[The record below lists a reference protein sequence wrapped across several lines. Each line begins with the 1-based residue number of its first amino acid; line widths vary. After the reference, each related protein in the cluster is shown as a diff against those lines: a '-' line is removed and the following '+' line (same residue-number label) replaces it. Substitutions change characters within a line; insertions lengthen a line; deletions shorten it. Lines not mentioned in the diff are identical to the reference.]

1 MSQRRTAAILTAALL
16 IVGAGRGAGV
26 LAAGG
31 DKTCKVSLTAGL
43 NNTRPGEVRTKY
55 TFGVAANTAESCA
68 DVTYVLVVTEQL
80 PDGNSKVT
88 ELPGDVRVRSQTR
101 IAAIDFD
108 TEAKNK
114 LVSFEPNLKSC
125 TRCEAP

>member
-1 MSQRRTAAILTAALL
+1 MPQRRTATILTAALL
-16 IVGAGRGAGV
+16 IVGAGRGASV
-26 LAAGG
+26 QAADG
-31 DKTCKVSLTAGL
+31 DKTCQVSLSAGL

-80 PDGNSKVT
+80 PDGNTKVT
-88 ELPGDVRVRSQTR
+88 ELPGDVRVRNQTR
-101 IAAIDFD
+101 IAAIEFD
-108 TEAKNK
+108 TDAKNTIK
-114 LVSFEPNLKSC
+114 SFEPKLKTC